1 MSYHK
6 NVRRGLRQVGQVS
19 GTLSRKILSKKGNF
33 LGSLL
38 QDWPLIMGGKYA
50 NQIKPEKISFPKNKN
65 REGTLHVSVAS
76 GSLSIMTQYLQP
88 LVLEKVNQFF
98 GYNAF
103 EKVSIRQTK
112 QIQKKESLQKEVSLT
127 PEDEASIKILLEE
140 MPEGPLKES
149 LKELGKSLY
158 LNKEKS

>member
-19 GTLSRKILSKKGNF
+19 GILSRKLLSKKGNF
-33 LGSLL
+33 LGSIL
-38 QDWPLIMGGKYA
+38 QDWSLIMGEKYVD
-50 NQIKPEKISFPKNKN
+50 QIKPEKISFPKNKN
-65 REGTLHVSVAS
+65 KEGTLYVSVS
-76 GSLSIMTQYLQP
+76 NGSLSIMTQYLQP
-88 LVLEKVNQFF
+88 LILEKVNQFF

-112 QIQKKESLQKEVSLT
+112 KIQKKEALEKEISLT
-127 PEDEASIKILLEE
+127 SKDENSIKTLLEE

-149 LKELGKSLY
+149 LEELGKSLY
-158 LNKEKS
+158 LHKEKS